1 MRTLMKFLS
10 HIGRVAGAEK
20 GKRVFYAFLHIL
32 GIALGVAAF
41 LGALWLL
48 NNNSDIAYQNV
59 GAGIIAVIG
68 MVILF
73 IFAAIMFIE
82 GFLAQFI
89 LMVCGFIGLRNQE
102 ERGYC
107 VVTVIVSLLSLV
119 AAVVVAIVVVG
130 MLW

>member
-1 MRTLMKFLS
+1 MRTLFNFLS
-10 HIGRVAGAEK
+10 HVGKVGAAEK

-41 LGALWLL
+41 LGAIWLL

-82 GFLAQFI
+82 CFLAQFI

-119 AAVVVAIVVVG
+119 AAVVVALVVINI
-130 MLW
+130 LW

>member
-1 MRTLMKFLS
+1 MHTLMKFLS

-73 IFAAIMFIE
+73 IFAVLMFIE
-82 GFLAQFI
+82 GFVAQMV
-89 LMVCGFIGLRNQE
+89 LMICAFIGMREPE

-119 AAVVVAIVVVG
+119 AAVVVALVVINI
-130 MLW
+130 LW

>member
-1 MRTLMKFLS
+1 MRWML
-10 HIGRVAGAEK
+10 
-20 GKRVFYAFLHIL
+20 L